1 MPDTFHFKFP
11 DRKRMIHIPASF
23 KHSKVSRKKK
33 KEPSTRGL
41 KEQVSLKNTDAA
53 PLKKKKKNS
62 INSCNV

>member
-33 KEPSTRGL
+33 QRTF
-41 KEQVSLKNTDAA
+41 NTWSKGASQ
-53 PLKKKKKNS
+53 LEKY
-62 INSCNV
+62 